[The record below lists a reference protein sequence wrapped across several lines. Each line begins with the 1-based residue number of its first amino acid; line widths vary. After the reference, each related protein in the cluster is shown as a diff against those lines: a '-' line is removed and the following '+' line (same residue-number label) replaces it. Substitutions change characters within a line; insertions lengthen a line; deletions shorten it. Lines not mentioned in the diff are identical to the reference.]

1 MSSGVDA
8 AGVRLL
14 FLGTGASEGTPGEG
28 RSSRRE
34 SSLAVSDA
42 QSTLLVDVTR
52 DVTAQLCEVGDIDG
66 VVITHGHRDASGG
79 VPALRDALGRG
90 SPVTLAASPQTLEVL
105 RGRYGRLEH
114 IQPCEV
120 EPGERVQ
127 LASWTLTA
135 IDVPHA
141 NRPRFRTY
149 AWRLASS
156 GRSIVYASDV
166 GELTDELRDL
176 ATGVD
181 LLILDGAM
189 YRRSIFSHLR
199 IEQAVPIVCGWDVA
213 RILLTQIGR
222 TAPPHE
228 ELESIVADLC
238 PRAAPAYDGMT
249 VEL

>member
-1 MSSGVDA
+1 MALSFGPDPDQEW
-8 AGVRLL
+8 RRR
-14 FLGTGASEGTPGEG
+14 P
-28 RSSRRE
+28 RS
-34 SSLAVSDA
+34 A
-42 QSTLLVDVTR
+42 LLVDVTR
-52 DVTAQLCEVGDIDG
+52 DVATQLAEVSDVDG
-66 VVITHGHRDASGG
+66 VVITHGHRDASAG
-79 VPALRDALGRG
+79 VPALRDALGDG
-90 SPVTLAASPQTLEVL
+90 PPVTVAASPQTLQVL
-105 RGRYGRLEH
+105 RGRDGRLEH
-114 IQPCEV
+114 IAPREV
-120 EPGERVQ
+120 EPGEQVQ

-149 AWRLASS
+149 ASRLASS
-156 GRSIVYASDV
+156 GRCIVYASDV
-166 GELTDELRDL
+166 GELTDGLRDL

-189 YRRSIFSHLR
+189 SRRSIFSHLR

-228 ELESIVADLC
+228 ELEGIVSDLC